1 VRSRP
6 PARLYL
12 QHTLLE
18 RLPQELEH
26 MACELPELIAEEEAM
41 RRQRHLSEHGNVAA
55 ADQADV
61 GDGMEMVWNG
71 A

>member
-1 VRSRP
+1 
-6 PARLYL
+6 
-12 QHTLLE
+12 
-18 RLPQELEH
+18 